1 MTSRLSLIHICG
13 GQGADHGAE
22 SAAVDESDLAKVQD
36 DGAAV
41 AQEPDHMLS
50 ERITLPSGDDAS
62 VAMDDG
68 DASHLTGI
76 KR

>member
-1 MTSRLSLIHICG
+1 
-13 GQGADHGAE
+13 
-22 SAAVDESDLAKVQD
+22 
-36 DGAAV
+36 
-41 AQEPDHMLS
+41 MLS